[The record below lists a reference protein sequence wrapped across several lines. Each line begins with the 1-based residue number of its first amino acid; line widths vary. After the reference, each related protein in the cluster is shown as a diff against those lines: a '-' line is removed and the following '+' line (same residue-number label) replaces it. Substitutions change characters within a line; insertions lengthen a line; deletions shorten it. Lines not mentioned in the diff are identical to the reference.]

1 MAGSKPRSES
11 LAERSAERNRRCV
24 AVTDE
29 YNTTDT
35 VVKVE
40 EESSTNAKFGAVV
53 RNEKE
58 ESAASKIAGG
68 AKAFYENIG
77 DMIKSR
83 AKKKEYARKRAER
96 IAESKR
102 NEEAEKADFLAGRI
116 TEKEP
121 LEKPE
126 KEIYI
131 PVEVKEDEK
140 QKGFG
145 EVVRKRAGASRK
157 KDASFAEKVAD
168 VLSDKSKTKALSV
181 AAVLLALVI
190 FVTVIFANFANV
202 YEYKFGETTVRVE
215 NPERVEAVINKINE
229 EFKVS
234 FGDDAV
240 LFALSEEFDKHFAKR
255 GGYSSDEEIRK
266 AVLKTS
272 SELYEMHV
280 IYIGETAIAGVSSE
294 ETAKRAIEEFKNQF
308 TGGNEDVT
316 YTTDKKMYSVCEMA
330 PASLLMSDVDMV
342 VKMLN
347 GSKSKQVYVVEE
359 GDVLSSIAYNFD
371 MSVAELKALN
381 NLEDDEL
388 DIGDELLV
396 AAYEPIINV
405 TTVQTVTVKEVI
417 PYEEERVDDSS
428 RYVGSDKVTTYG
440 EEGEKEIVKTVTK
453 VNGKVEN
460 EEILS
465 ETVLKE
471 PVTQVIRVGTKKRPA
486 GVGTA
491 SFITPARGYISSRY
505 GSRSRGFH
513 TGLDIAGSYGSPIV
527 AADHGK
533 VIFAG
538 WSGGYGYMVK
548 IDHQNGYV
556 TYYAH
561 NSKLTVKA
569 GDIVTKGEVI
579 AYMGS
584 TGNSTGNHC
593 HFEILKNG
601 STQNPERYI

>member
-29 YNTTDT
+29 YNTGDT
-35 VVKVE
+35 VMEVK

-53 RNEKE
+53 RSEKE
-58 ESAASKIAGG
+58 ESSVSKIAGG
-68 AKAFYENIG
+68 AKAFCENVG
-77 DMIKSR
+77 DMIKTR

-96 IAESKR
+96 ILESKR

-126 KEIYI
+126 REIYI
-131 PVEVKEDEK
+131 PVEVKEEP
-140 QKGFG
+140 KGFG
-145 EVVRKRAGASRK
+145 EVVRKREGAYSK
-157 KDASFAEKVAD
+157 KKNDSSFAEKMAG

-181 AAVLLALVI
+181 AAVLLVAVI
-190 FVTVIFANFANV
+190 FVTVVFANFANV
-202 YEYKFGETTVRVE
+202 YEYKLGDATIRVE
-215 NPERVEAVINKINE
+215 NPERVQAVLNKINE
-229 EFKVS
+229 EFKLS

-240 LFALSEEFDKHFAKR
+240 PFDLPDDFDKRFAKR
-255 GGYSSDEEIRK
+255 GGYSSDEEIRD
-266 AVLKTS
+266 AILKTN

-294 ETAKRAIEEFKNQF
+294 EDAKRAIEEFKNQF
-308 TGGNEDVT
+308 TGGSEDVE

-359 GDVLSSIAYNFD
+359 GDVLGSIAYNFD
-371 MSVAELKALN
+371 MSVSELKALN

-417 PYEEERVDDSS
+417 AYEEERVDDSS
-428 RYVGSDKVTTYG
+428 RYVGSNKVTTYG

-465 ETVLKE
+465 ETVIKE
-471 PVTQVIRVGTKKRPA
+471 PVTQVMLVGTKKRPA

-491 SFITPARGYISSRY
+491 NFITPARGYISSRY

-569 GDIVTKGEVI
+569 GDIVSKGEVI

-601 STQNPERYI
+601 STQNPEKYI